1 MRTTNVRSVCMY
13 FTHSIYYSINVQG
26 SLWMCYKLVI

>member
-1 MRTTNVRSVCMY
+1 MLEVYVC
-13 FTHSIYYSINVQG
+13 THSIYYSINVQG